1 MDRDLEPILAG
12 VAPAPDEA
20 PRAGRRGRR
29 WPVLPCLGL
38 TLAGVGLVAVANSE
52 KRPSAEQR
60 LDDIRDFV
68 AGAHGAE
75 FIVSMEER
83 DDDPFH
89 GERYS
94 DGIRVI
100 RAEGDLVLPARAH
113 WVWQEADYAEE
124 VTVVPDGEYV
134 RRTSIIGGEQTELRD
149 ERWVFSSDHMVEH
162 YRGFDGR
169 DVTFLA
175 DAQHAGPIVSQ
186 VAPDLPALLDRVERP
201 EVVDDD
207 TIRGFLSLDA
217 LFEIIEPDALRDLDG
232 GVEVELTSGTGG
244 RLDSLV
250 WTITMSASPGSLP
263 ATGSD
268 ESEPFTNFRL
278 KADVRFSW
286 DSGAD
291 VTAPPL
297 SQVEPTPYIDE
308 DALAAVD
315 YVALSV
321 PRELPSG
328 LKLTYAFVMDESQR
342 TAPDTCPGV
351 SLSFEDPTGDG
362 PHRELALSFAP
373 VACAP
378 DLGEEAPELRLEPY
392 EAGPY
397 QGRIHRPDDP
407 GTEFLAVELTVG
419 DVRIGVSSTLPEE
432 EVTGALSDLVPFDLE
447 STPVHRSLPAPSS

>member
-1 MDRDLEPILAG
+1 
-12 VAPAPDEA
+12 
-20 PRAGRRGRR
+20 
-29 WPVLPCLGL
+29 VLLSVGL
-38 TLAGVGLVAVANSE
+38 TLAAAAAVVAVGNSE
-52 KRPSAEQR
+52 KTPSAEQR
-60 LDDIRDFV
+60 LDSIRDFV
-68 AGAHGAE
+68 AEAHGAE

-100 RAEGDLVLPARAH
+100 RAEGELVLPGRAH
-113 WVWQEADYAEE
+113 WVWQEAGHAEE
-124 VTVVPDGEYV
+124 VSVVPDGEYV
-134 RRTSIIGGEQTELRD
+134 RRTSIIGGEQTELQD

-162 YRGFDGR
+162 YRGFDGQ

-201 EVVDDD
+201 EIVDDD
-207 TIRGFLSLDA
+207 TVRGFLSLA
-217 LFEIIEPDALRDLDG
+217 SLFEVIEPAALRDLDG
-232 GVEVELTSGTGG
+232 GVEIELTSGTGG

-250 WTITMSASPGSLP
+250 WTISMSAFPGSLL

-268 ESEPFTNFRL
+268 ESAPFTNFRL

-286 DSGAD
+286 DAGVA
-291 VTAPPL
+291 VAAPPL
-297 SQVEPTPYIDE
+297 STVEPTPYIDE
-308 DALAAVD
+308 DALATVD
-315 YVALSV
+315 YVAMSV

-328 LKLTYAFVMDESQR
+328 LRLTYAFVMDGPQLAE
-342 TAPDTCPGV
+342 PDTCPGA

-362 PHRELALSFAP
+362 PHRELTLNFSPA
-373 VACAP
+373 ACAT
-378 DLGEEAPELRLEPY
+378 DLGADSPTALRVEPY

-407 GTEFLAVELTVG
+407 ATDFLSVELTVG

-432 EVTGALSDLVPFDLE
+432 EVTAALSDLVPFDLD
-447 STPVHRSLPAPSS
+447 STPIHRSLPAPSS